1 MLSVRGWSRDTRFQ
15 VTSVDGDHFRDHFS
29 KQGSMD
35 VAISLAKATP
45 PRQRCQVLSTMR
57 ICECPKKCRL
67 PFCLTNPSRSHVP
80 K

>member
-45 PRQRCQVLSTMR
+45 P
-57 ICECPKKCRL
+57 
-67 PFCLTNPSRSHVP
+67 PSKMSGFIHNAHL
-80 K
+80 